1 MVNKPQAAVGQTA
14 VGHATAD
21 LEPGPVALQ
30 PRDVRFDW
38 SGLPLRWIPGEPVAS
53 HVLSTLHLLL
63 PEGERWFVRTFKQAL
78 PFIRDEELRED
89 VIGFIGQE
97 AIHAEA
103 HQGVLDYYTD
113 HGVDTARYLR
123 HMEWLFHRILGDRP
137 GMAPAGER
145 ELLIEHVAIVAAI
158 EHFTAMMGAW
168 ILDADALDAASPNP
182 RMLDLLRWHGA
193 EEVEHRNVAFDL
205 LVYLDPSY
213 SRRVRSLLIVM
224 PILLWLWIRGS
235 RFLSAADHG
244 SPRSSVTWRGYLSA
258 ARRGL
263 LPTPAAYRQ
272 CTRRYFRRG
281 YHPSQDYSTRKVVAY
296 LASSPAARA
305 AAR

>member
-158 EHFTAMMGAW
+158 EHFTAMMGA
-168 ILDADALDAASPNP
+168 SSSTPT
-182 RMLDLLRWHGA
+182 RWTPPAPIPGCSTCCAGTARRKSSTATSRSTCSSTSTLATRGA
-193 EEVEHRNVAFDL
+193 C
-205 LVYLDPSY
+205 
-213 SRRVRSLLIVM
+213 
-224 PILLWLWIRGS
+224 G
-235 RFLSAADHG
+235 
-244 SPRSSVTWRGYLSA
+244 RSSS
-258 ARRGL
+258 
-263 LPTPAAYRQ
+263 
-272 CTRRYFRRG
+272 
-281 YHPSQDYSTRKVVAY
+281 
-296 LASSPAARA
+296 
-305 AAR
+305 